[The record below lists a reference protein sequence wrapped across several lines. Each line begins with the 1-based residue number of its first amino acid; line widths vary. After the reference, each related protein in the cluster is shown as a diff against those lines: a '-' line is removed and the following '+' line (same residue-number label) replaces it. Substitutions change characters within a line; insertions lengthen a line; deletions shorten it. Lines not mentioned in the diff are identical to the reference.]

1 MQFNWLKKA
10 IIDLKMGG
18 VLQKMFRFTI
28 TNAYSVCLGRMAS
41 LVNLYQII
49 PCLELGTIGP
59 KLELITCSALVILIH
74 TACV

>member
-41 LVNLYQII
+41 LVNLYQIT
-49 PCLELGTIGP
+49 PCLELG
-59 KLELITCSALVILIH
+59 LLAQNLN
-74 TACV
+74 